1 MVHKTLE
8 WLILILQ
15 GISVTVIIYGVL
27 LTIFKFF
34 KIEFSKENRILK
46 VKALNKAK
54 NFLGSYILLGLEILV
69 CSGIILSILKPTL
82 YDILLLGS
90 TVALRT
96 VISYFLK
103 KNLNQAMEIL
113 ILKRKLLRSF
123 LFLFNRFI
131 LKFINNYTIS

>member
-1 MVHKTLE
+1 MKEVISLVHKTLE

-15 GISVTVIIYGVL
+15 GISVAVIIYGVL

-90 TVALRT
+90 TVTLRT

-103 KNLNQAMEIL
+103 KE
-113 ILKRKLLRSF
+113 LKSSNANSNSKKENS
-123 LFLFNRFI
+123 
-131 LKFINNYTIS
+131 

>member
-8 WLILILQ
+8 LLILILQ
-15 GISVTVIIYGVL
+15 GISVTVIIYGVI

-34 KIEFSKENRILK
+34 KIEFSKGNRILK
-46 VKALNKAK
+46 VKELNKAK

-103 KNLNQAMEIL
+103 KE
-113 ILKRKLLRSF
+113 LKSS
-123 LFLFNRFI
+123 NRNSNF
-131 LKFINNYTIS
+131 KKENS

>member
-1 MVHKTLE
+1 MKEVISLVHKTLE

-34 KIEFSKENRILK
+34 KIEISKENRILK
-46 VKALNKAK
+46 VKALNNAK

-90 TVALRT
+90 TVTLRT

-103 KNLNQAMEIL
+103 KELKSSNGNSNLKEEN
-113 ILKRKLLRSF
+113 S
-123 LFLFNRFI
+123 
-131 LKFINNYTIS
+131 